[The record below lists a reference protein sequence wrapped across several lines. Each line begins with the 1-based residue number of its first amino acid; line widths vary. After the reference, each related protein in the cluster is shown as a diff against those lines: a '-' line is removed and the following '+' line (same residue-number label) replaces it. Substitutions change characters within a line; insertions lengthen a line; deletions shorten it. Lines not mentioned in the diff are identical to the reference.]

1 MWGLDVDLER
11 NGKSAKSLK
20 NPLLSDCLS
29 PALWQKIERVEND

>member
-20 NPLLSDCLS
+20 NPLLSNCLS
-29 PALWQKIERVEND
+29 PALWQKIE